1 MRKKLTGKVA
11 IVTGASKGLGASI
24 AIKLAEEGAQ
34 VAVNYLHNHEN
45 AKRVVDTIHSFGGQA
60 KAFRYDVTDKD
71 QVQMFYSEVTRL
83 LGSADILVNNATG
96 IQPLIRIEDQTWQDH
111 LNQLLFFVKAP
122 VLLLQA
128 ALPSLKSKGYGRIIN
143 IGSEVAELGN
153 AEFSHYTAAKAA
165 MLGLT
170 RSWATE
176 LGSSGI
182 TSNLIAPGW
191 IPVERHEGI
200 PVASLEEYKTSVPL
214 RRQGIPDDVAEAVA
228 FLASDQAGFITGQR
242 LAVNGGRTF

>member
-1 MRKKLTGKVA
+1 MQKRLTGKVA

-34 VAVNYLHNHEN
+34 VAVNYLHNHES
-45 AKRVVDTIHSFGGQA
+45 AKRVVNTIRTFGGA
-60 KAFRYDVTDKD
+60 ALEFRCDVTDED
-71 QVQMFYSEVTRL
+71 QVQVLYSDVTRL

-96 IQPLIRIEDQTWQDH
+96 LQPLIKIEEQTWQDH

-128 ALPSLKSKGYGRIIN
+128 VLPSMKSRRYGRIIN

-153 AEFSHYTAAKAA
+153 AEFSHYAAAKAA

-176 LGSSGI
+176 LGPFGI

-191 IPVERHEGI
+191 IPVERHEGTSA
-200 PVASLEEYKTSVPL
+200 ASLAEYTANIPL
-214 RRQGIPDDVAEAVA
+214 GRQGIPDDVAEAVA
-228 FLASDQAGFITGQR
+228 FLSSDQAGFITGQR